1 MANGALV
8 TGTNEGVDNVVLG
21 DGDFNDPTDN
31 YANGWL
37 NHLYI
42 YADLEGSNPN
52 NSSLEAD
59 KIRLG
64 VDGHIISGQRRAPP
78 CTPLGPTGNGCV
90 LRQRAD
96 LLR

>member
-1 MANGALV
+1 MIRQQSDGNGALV
-8 TGTNEGVDNVVLG
+8 TGTYEGVDDVVLG

-37 NHLYI
+37 NHFYI

-64 VDGHIISGQRRAPP
+64 VPGTSSIPP
-78 CTPLGPTGNGCV
+78 TPVPLCSPWGRPATGRLTTC
-90 LRQRAD
+90 
-96 LLR
+96 